1 MPSRFSRPIRF
12 TLMLTTILSIAALGV
27 FGGRWATP
35 AWADGTVGGGGGG
48 GGGGDNGG
56 GGTGDGGNGTGAN
69 GTGPAAA
76 ITSVPCGAN
85 QQQFSLS
92 GAANITKLLKVG
104 IGTVQLLSA
113 DGGVGTGAVKPV
125 AAITALNINLVDT
138 PLLARSPKGWT
149 LLTCG
154 MDASAKAAG
163 GQAVTFIRKGQ
174 QVCFTLPVGATALHK
189 TLRVAYYDKV
199 LARWVFLKT
208 TLSATTACQAS
219 FRLAPATFALFG
231 NS

>member
-12 TLMLTTILSIAALGV
+12 TLMLTTILAIAALGI

-48 GGGGDNGG
+48 GGGGNTGG
-56 GGTGDGGNGTGAN
+56 GGNGTGDSGN
-69 GTGPAAA
+69 GTDTSGPAAA
-76 ITSVPCGAN
+76 VTSVPCGVN
-85 QQQFSLS
+85 QQQFSLT
-92 GAANITKLLKVG
+92 GASNITKLLKVG

-125 AAITALNINLVDT
+125 AAIAAFNVNLVESA
-138 PLLARSPKGWT
+138 LLSKSPKGWT
-149 LLTCG
+149 ALTCG
-154 MDASAKAAG
+154 VQSSAKAAS

-189 TLRVAYYDKV
+189 TLRIAYFDSV
-199 LARWVFLKT
+199 LSRWVFLKT
-208 TLSATTACQAS
+208 TLNATSACQAS

-231 NS
+231 N